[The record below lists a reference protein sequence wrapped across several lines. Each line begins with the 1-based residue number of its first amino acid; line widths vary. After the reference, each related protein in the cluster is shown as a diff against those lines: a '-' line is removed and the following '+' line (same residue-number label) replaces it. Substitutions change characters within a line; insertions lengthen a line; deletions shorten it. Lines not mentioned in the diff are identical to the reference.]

1 MEIQRRQFLHFVAGA
16 STLPAASRIARAQ
29 TYPSRPI
36 TMLVPFPAGGGT
48 DAVARTIAD
57 HMRTSLGQTVI
68 IENAAG
74 ANGSIGVGRVARAA
88 GDGYTLVT
96 GGWDTFVANGAVYAL
111 RYNLL
116 NDFSPITLVA
126 TQPLLIVAKKVV
138 PVNDLKDFVAW
149 LKDNQDN
156 ASAGTAGV
164 GSVNHVAAI
173 YFQNRTDTRFGLVP
187 YRGGAPALQD
197 LVAGQIDLIISPAA
211 DAIELIRAGTIKAL
225 AVMAKN
231 RLAGAPS
238 IPNVSE
244 AGFPG
249 LEFSQWYAF
258 FAPKNTPQE
267 VITKLNTAVAG
278 ALADSR
284 VRERLADLGQDIPPR
299 DQQTPEALA
308 AFQKAEIEKWWPI
321 IKAAGHQGRMSRCD

>member
-1 MEIQRRQFLHFVAGA
+1 MKGFPRRRFLHLAAGA
-16 STLPAASRIARAQ
+16 AAVPAVSGIAGAQ
-29 TYPSRPI
+29 AYPTRPI

-48 DAVARTIAD
+48 DAVARTIAEG
-57 HMRTSLGQTVI
+57 MRTSLGQTVI
-68 IENAAG
+68 IENLAG
-74 ANGSIGVGRVARAA
+74 ANGTLGVGRGARAA
-88 GDGYTLVT
+88 GDGYTFVV

-111 RYNLL
+111 RYDLL
-116 NDFSPITLVA
+116 NDFSPIALVA
-126 TQPLLIVAKKVV
+126 TQPLLIVAKKAV

-149 LKDNQDN
+149 LKDNQDK

-164 GSVNHVAAI
+164 GGVQHVAAI

-211 DAIELIRAGTIKAL
+211 DALELIRAGTIKAF
-225 AVMAKN
+225 AVMAGN
-231 RLAGAPS
+231 RLAAAPS

-258 FAPKNTPQE
+258 FAPKNTPKE
-267 VITKLNTAVAG
+267 LIAKLNTAVAV

-284 VRERLADLGQDIPPR
+284 ISQRLADLGQDVPPR
-299 DQQTPEALA
+299 ERQTPEALG

-321 IKAAGHQGRMSRCD
+321 IKAAGIKAE